1 MNHVIHM
8 AAVTLIPDDHRV
20 ADDLVAKQ
28 GWRYEV
34 GRNHAKLFPPDRTK
48 EIVTVCTTPT
58 SDPRAFKNFVARVR
72 KSGGKV

>member
-1 MNHVIHM
+1 MTSDKPGRELPKDYRHI
-8 AAVTLIPDDHRV
+8 
-20 ADDLVAKQ
+20 ADDLVANQ

-48 EIVTVCTTPT
+48 EVVTVATTPT
-58 SDPRAFKNFVARVR
+58 SDPRAFKNFVCRVR